1 MGELMLYGR
10 GAGGEPTA
18 SAVLGDLI
26 DAAANLRAGTHARFG
41 PLPAARISPISAL
54 RSAYSLTIH
63 VTDAPGV
70 LGRVATTFGEN
81 QVSIQSME
89 QAGTG
94 DDTANEA
101 QLIFVTHVASESDVQ
116 ATLDALR
123 SLDVVRSVGAVL
135 RVVGS

>member
-1 MGELMLYGR
+1 MCIR
-10 GAGGEPTA
+10 D
-18 SAVLGDLI
+18 S
-26 DAAANLRAGTHARFG
+26 
-41 PLPAARISPISAL
+41 
-54 RSAYSLTIH
+54 TIH